1 MPSGIHHVVL
11 EVPIERIWNFVKDMD
26 HWAPLVPGYIQHKK
40 LNARQS
46 MWEFYAD
53 IGIIKKKV
61 SLMVTI
67 REWIEPTMVTFDL
80 KGLEDNFT
88 GKGYFKATALEK
100 NKTRMTGY
108 LEIVAEGI
116 MGRVINN
123 VLKTSIPELTE
134 ELTNNIAVNIK

>member
-1 MPSGIHHVVL
+1 MPSGIYHVVL
-11 EVPIERIWNFVKDMD
+11 DVPIEKIWSFVKDMD

-46 MWEFYAD
+46 VWEFYAD
-53 IGIIKKKV
+53 VGIIKKKV

-67 REWIEPTMVTFDL
+67 REWIEPTKVTFDL

-88 GKGYFKATALEK
+88 GKGYFKATPIEK

-108 LEIVAEGI
+108 LDIVAEGI

-123 VLKTSIPELTE
+123 ILKTSIPELTE
-134 ELTNNIAVNIK
+134 ELTKNIAANIK